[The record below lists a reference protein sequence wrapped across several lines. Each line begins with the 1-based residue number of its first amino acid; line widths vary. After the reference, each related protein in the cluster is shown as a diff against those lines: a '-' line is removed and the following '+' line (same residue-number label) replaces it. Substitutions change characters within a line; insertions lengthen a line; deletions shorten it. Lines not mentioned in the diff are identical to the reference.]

1 MRYIKRGLQNVAREL
16 ARGISPASNIIV
28 KLLILPIY
36 ALTVSL
42 KLKIQ
47 RLALP
52 ARGMVLF
59 ILTNRYLFHGII
71 GVLALTTAFSNL
83 KWHQAYAQDVGQNTL
98 LFSLAT
104 NQRNEIVEEIANPNA
119 VSKNSNYLGSD
130 TIIDIP
136 HIDFDYTEEDNT
148 RPTSLPATIAAKP
161 TAEGTGSTA
170 PRTKTEYY
178 TVQEND
184 TISTIADRF
193 GVNVGT
199 ILWNNNLQEKQYIR
213 PGDVLK
219 IPPVSGIL
227 ATIKKGDTVG
237 KLANYYS
244 VSADDIYSANNIAPN
259 EALVLGTEL
268 MIPNGKPPQIIQ
280 TTSQIAS
287 NAKNGANVPAA
298 SVGAIA
304 SSSNVKRPPDADTK
318 TTAKTK
324 LLWPTPGHVITQYFG
339 WKHIGLDIDGDYTSP
354 LYAAEDGVVETAG
367 WSNAGYGLMV
377 LIDHGGG
384 MKTRYGHASKLF
396 VKAGDTV
403 KRGQVIAM
411 MGTTGR
417 STGTHLHF
425 EVIINGVRVNPLG
438 YIR

>member
-1 MRYIKRGLQNVAREL
+1 M
-16 ARGISPASNIIV
+16 
-28 KLLILPIY
+28 
-36 ALTVSL
+36 VSL

-71 GVLALTTAFSNL
+71 AVLALMTALSNL

-104 NQRNEIVEEIANPNA
+104 NQRNEIVEEIVNPNA
-119 VSKNSNYLGSD
+119 IAKNSNYLGSD

-136 HIDFDYTEEDNT
+136 HIDFDYEDEAST
-148 RPTSLPATIAAKP
+148 RPTPLPATIAARPK
-161 TAEGTGSTA
+161 AEGEESQA

-178 TVQEND
+178 TVREND
-184 TISTIADRF
+184 TISTIAANF

-227 ATIKKGDTVG
+227 ATIKKGDTVN
-237 KLANYYS
+237 KLAKYYS
-244 VSADDIYSANNIAPN
+244 ADVDEIYSSNNITPD
-259 EALVLGTEL
+259 ETLVLGTEL
-268 MIPNGKPPQIIQ
+268 LIPNGKPPQIVQ
-280 TTSQIAS
+280 TRTQIAS
-287 NAKNGANVPAA
+287 ITKSGANAPAA
-298 SVGAIA
+298 SAGAIA
-304 SSSNVKRPPDADTK
+304 SSANVKRPPDADTK
-318 TTAKTK
+318 TAAKTK
-324 LLWPTPGHVITQYFG
+324 LLWPTPGRVITQYFG
-339 WKHIGLDIDGDYTSP
+339 WKHIGLDIDGDYTSA
-354 LYAAEDGVVETAG
+354 LYAAEDGIVEVSG

-384 MKTRYGHASKLF
+384 TKTRYGHASKLF
-396 VKAGDTV
+396 VKAGDRV

-425 EVIINGVRVNPLG
+425 EVIINGTRVNPLG

>member
-1 MRYIKRGLQNVAREL
+1 MKRGLQGVLREL
-16 ARGISPASNIIV
+16 GKGIAPVTNFGV
-28 KLLILPIY
+28 KLFILPVY
-36 ALTVSL
+36 GLVVSL

-71 GVLALTTAFSNL
+71 AILALTTALSNV

-104 NQRNEIVEEIANPNA
+104 NQRNEIVEEFANPESVA
-119 VSKNSNYLGSD
+119 KNTNYLGSD
-130 TIIDIP
+130 TVINIP
-136 HIDFDYTEEDNT
+136 HIDFDYADEATT
-148 RPTSLPATIAAKP
+148 SPTPLPATIAARP
-161 TAEGTGSTA
+161 TAEDEESTA

-178 TVQEND
+178 TVREND
-184 TISTIADRF
+184 TISTIANRF

-219 IPPVSGIL
+219 IPPVSGML

-237 KLANYYS
+237 KLAKYYTAT
-244 VSADDIYSANNIAPN
+244 ADEIYTFNNLSPDDTLA
-259 EALVLGTEL
+259 LGTEII
-268 MIPNGKPPQIIQ
+268 IPNGKPPKIVQ
-280 TTSQIAS
+280 TTTQIAS
-287 NAKNGANVPAA
+287 RARSGETAA
-298 SVGAIA
+298 VV
-304 SSSNVKRPPDADTK
+304 SSSNTKRPPDADTK
-318 TTAKTK
+318 SATKTK
-324 LLWPTPGHVITQYFG
+324 LLWPTPGRVITQYFG
-339 WKHIGLDIDGDYTSP
+339 WKHIGLDIDGDFTSP
-354 LYAAEDGVVETAG
+354 LYASEDGVIETSG

-377 LIDHGGG
+377 LINHGGG
-384 MKTRYGHASKLF
+384 TKTRYAHASKLF

-417 STGTHLHF
+417 STGTHIHY
-425 EVIINGVRVNPLG
+425 EVIINGTRVNPLG